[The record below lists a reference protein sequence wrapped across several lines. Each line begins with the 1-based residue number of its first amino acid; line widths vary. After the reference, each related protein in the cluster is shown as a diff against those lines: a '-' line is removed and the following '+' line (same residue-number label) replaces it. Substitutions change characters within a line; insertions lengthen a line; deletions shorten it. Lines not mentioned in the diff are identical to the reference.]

1 MRSMNNNLNR
11 IDQNQQMIDFEMK
24 EVQEKMEDNK
34 TDVTQKIKA
43 LDVQS
48 EEINKLLVSL
58 TKIQNR
64 QQRQEQ

>member
-11 IDQNQQMIDFEMK
+11 IDQNQQKIDFEMK